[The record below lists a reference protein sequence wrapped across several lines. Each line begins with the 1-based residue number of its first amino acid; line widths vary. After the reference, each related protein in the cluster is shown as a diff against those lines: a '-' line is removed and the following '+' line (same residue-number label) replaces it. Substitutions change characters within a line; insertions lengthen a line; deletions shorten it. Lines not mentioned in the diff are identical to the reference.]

1 MSIVTSFFHS
11 LANNSTETE
20 KIVVHKRSILVT
32 EHEEATHTF
41 TDGTASASDMVHFVR
56 TRSVPL
62 VDHRT
67 KGNPANTGVPVIV
80 VYFKVDFG
88 YHYGKDT
95 TYVRLVGSPYKIKII
110 PLLTCGSFPPTG
122 TSSPRSPK
130 ITLTPKSSLPS
141 AIQLSSP
148 RSCPHSGSA
157 SRRMTCQSPVS
168 QREDASTS
176 CPRCK
181 TGRPSPQI
189 RCGGSSETW
198 WAEEWSRS

>member
-56 TRSVPL
+56 ARSVPL

-95 TYVRLVGSPYKIKII
+95 TYVRLVG
-110 PLLTCGSFPPTG
+110 
-122 TSSPRSPK
+122 
-130 ITLTPKSSLPS
+130 
-141 AIQLSSP
+141 A
-148 RSCPHSGSA
+148 PH
-157 SRRMTCQSPVS
+157 
-168 QREDASTS
+168 
-176 CPRCK
+176 
-181 TGRPSPQI
+181 
-189 RCGGSSETW
+189 
-198 WAEEWSRS
+198 